1 MVGGWEIS
9 NADRDRRCP
18 LAFSVDPA
26 PGGYKVELDAECA
39 TAFPSLADV
48 VAWDFGPKD
57 VLRLLDAKGAA
68 LLEFT
73 EVESG
78 MFESERGA
86 DGLLFLQTQASLKI
100 ETRTAEQM
108 VGDWDLLREA
118 DKPLCRITL
127 SDAAGGERPSASSSS
142 RAATRRSPLSGSRP
156 GGSTATSSCSPAAA
170 APGGSPKATPPP
182 GSACRSASIRCCW
195 CGSERIDLRCRGF
208 LTVARTEDQET
219 TMRLTG
225 NSGVRRSA
233 LALAARRR
241 RGAAETAADF
251 YKGKT
256 VSLIA
261 GFPPGGGYDTYVRV
275 LARHYGRFLPGQP
288 TVVASNMPGAGS
300 LTAANN
306 IYAKYAPDGLALAM
320 FASSAAMEP
329 LIGNK
334 AALFDATKFSWVGS
348 MSQDVAYCGVWQHP
362 GGATTFDEMLTKETI
377 IGGGAPA
384 AITYQHPMV
393 LKNVLKANFKV
404 IQGYKGTR
412 DINIAMQ
419 RGEVNGTCGMFGSSV
434 KAQFGAEVKD
444 GRMKLFIQMGSK
456 RSDEFGKIPSVFDYA
471 KTDEDRAILQFHFG
485 QLLLGRPLAGPPGI
499 PADRLEALRD
509 ALFATMKDPQFLA
522 EATKAGLDI
531 DPVSPDEVD
540 EAAQAVRRLLAGDTG
555 EGEGRHGAVIRPLS
569 HPPPSSG
576 AK

>member
-1 MVGGWEIS
+1 MRFTGRIAFLLAVLLFAMA
-9 NADRDRRCP
+9 ADR
-18 LAFSVDPA
+18 A
-26 PGGYKVELDAECA
+26 
-39 TAFPSLADV
+39 
-48 VAWDFGPKD
+48 
-57 VLRLLDAKGAA
+57 
-68 LLEFT
+68 
-73 EVESG
+73 
-78 MFESERGA
+78 
-86 DGLLFLQTQASLKI
+86 
-100 ETRTAEQM
+100 
-108 VGDWDLLREA
+108 
-118 DKPLCRITL
+118 
-127 SDAAGGERPSASSSS
+127 
-142 RAATRRSPLSGSRP
+142 
-156 GGSTATSSCSPAAA
+156 
-170 APGGSPKATPPP
+170 
-182 GSACRSASIRCCW
+182 
-195 CGSERIDLRCRGF
+195 
-208 LTVARTEDQET
+208 
-219 TMRLTG
+219 
-225 NSGVRRSA
+225 N
-233 LALAARRR
+233 
-241 RGAAETAADF
+241 AETAAEF

-256 VSLIA
+256 VTLIA

-288 TVVASNMPGAGS
+288 SVVASNMPGAGS

-334 AALFDATKFSWVGS
+334 SALFDPAKFSWVGS
-348 MSQDVAYCGVWQHP
+348 MSQDVAFCGVWQHP
-362 GGATTFDEMLTKETI
+362 GGATTFEEMLTKETV

-393 LKNVLKANFKV
+393 LKNVLNAKFRV

-434 KAQFGAEVKD
+434 KAQFSNEVKD

-499 PADRLEALRD
+499 PADRLAALRT

-522 EATKAGLDI
+522 EAGKAGLDI
-531 DPVSPDEVD
+531 DPVSPEQVHALLKQFAAFSPAILVKAK
-540 EAAQAVRRLLAGDTG
+540 EAM
-555 EGEGRHGAVIRPLS
+555 GR
-569 HPPPSSG
+569 
-576 AK
+576 

>member
-1 MVGGWEIS
+1 MAPDADDQGDR
-9 NADRDRRCP
+9 NAAHRTD
-18 LAFSVDPA
+18 
-26 PGGYKVELDAECA
+26 G
-39 TAFPSLADV
+39 
-48 VAWDFGPKD
+48 VA
-57 VLRLLDAKGAA
+57 LAA
-68 LLEFT
+68 LL
-73 EVESG
+73 
-78 MFESERGA
+78 
-86 DGLLFLQTQASLKI
+86 
-100 ETRTAEQM
+100 
-108 VGDWDLLREA
+108 
-118 DKPLCRITL
+118 
-127 SDAAGGERPSASSSS
+127 
-142 RAATRRSPLSGSRP
+142 AATGA
-156 GGSTATSSCSPAAA
+156 GTA
-170 APGGSPKATPPP
+170 
-182 GSACRSASIRCCW
+182 R
-195 CGSERIDLRCRGF
+195 
-208 LTVARTEDQET
+208 
-219 TMRLTG
+219 
-225 NSGVRRSA
+225 
-233 LALAARRR
+233 
-241 RGAAETAADF
+241 AETVADF

-334 AALFDATKFSWVGS
+334 AALFDPQKFSWIGS

-419 RGEVNGTCGMFGSSV
+419 RGEVHGTCGMFGSSV
-434 KAQFGAEVKD
+434 NSQFGAEVKD

-456 RSDEFGKIPSVFDYA
+456 RSDRIRKNPERVRLCQDRRGSRDPAIPFRPALARPSA
-471 KTDEDRAILQFHFG
+471 GGAAGNSGGSPQGAARRAVRHHEGPAVPGGGEQ
-485 QLLLGRPLAGPPGI
+485 GRPRHRSG
-499 PADRLEALRD
+499 D
-509 ALFATMKDPQFLA
+509 A
-522 EATKAGLDI
+522 
-531 DPVSPDEVD
+531 
-540 EAAQAVRRLLAGDTG
+540 
-555 EGEGRHGAVIRPLS
+555 
-569 HPPPSSG
+569 
-576 AK
+576 